1 MNMNQEVTPNMERE
15 IDLRQLF
22 WAICRRWRMILCWMI
37 AMALFAGAAR
47 TVMTITF
54 LRENPEEAATAQAT
68 YDALV
73 TNNLQERSDTLR
85 RLRDISTE
93 IREQQDYL
101 DNSIY
106 MSVDPYNVAV
116 AKQTYYVKT
125 DYQIQPEMTYQNPD
139 YTDAIV
145 TGYIRLLKSE
155 SNLQA
160 VADKCGMELRYLEE
174 IVAVWSNDK
183 GMFTM
188 RVMSD
193 DMAEAEKILGLL
205 DDGIAADK
213 KQIEATIDVHQI
225 EKFSYNTYTE
235 VNMDLADAQTQ
246 KKDTLTSL
254 RTQYANQTARYETLK
269 EEYKTL
275 EAPVSDSNSAIKDAI
290 KMAIV
295 GAILGA
301 VIACVIVC
309 MQVAVSD
316 RVYSADSLTQRMH
329 HLRIL
334 GAVPTDPAK
343 ISAMGK
349 LDRKLRGRAGLSTS
363 TDAASVYAAAASYL
377 AGAYPEAN
385 TVLVAGG
392 AEDAYIQTAC
402 EAFQA
407 NLPEK
412 KFLPGGNVLSDAD
425 TIRKVGQCD
434 LTVLV
439 EHTGTSSYSGVI
451 REAETIQNLKG
462 TIAGALV
469 MEDCAST
476 SKAKTAAARHAK

>member
-1 MNMNQEVTPNMERE
+1 MNMNQEVIPNKERE

-22 WAICRRWRMILCWMI
+22 WAICRRWRMVLCWMI
-37 AMALFAGAAR
+37 AVALVAGGAR
-47 TVMTITF
+47 TVMTFIS
-54 LRENPEEAATAQAT
+54 LRDNEEEIATSQAT
-68 YDALV
+68 YEALAA
-73 TNNLQERSDTLR
+73 NNIQERNDTLR
-85 RLRDISTE
+85 RLRDISAE
-93 IREQQDYL
+93 MREQQDYL

-106 MSVDPYNVAV
+106 MSLDPYNVAF
-116 AKQTYYVKT
+116 ARQTYYVKT
-125 DYQIQPEMTYQNPD
+125 DFQIMPEMTYQNPD
-139 YTDAIV
+139 YTSTIV
-145 TGYIRLLKSE
+145 TGYIQLLKSK

-160 VADKCGMELRYLEE
+160 IADKCGMEPRYLEE
-174 IVAVWSNDK
+174 IVAVWDGDR
-183 GMFTM
+183 GMFTI
-188 RVMSD
+188 RVMAND
-193 DMAEAEKILGLL
+193 ITEAEKILSLL
-205 DDGIAADK
+205 DDSIAAEK
-213 KQIEATIDVHQI
+213 KQIEATIYEHQL
-225 EKFSYNTYTE
+225 EKFSYSTYTD
-235 VNMDLADAQTQ
+235 VNMDLVDSQTE
-246 KKDTLTSL
+246 KKDALTNL
-254 RTQYANQTARYETLK
+254 RTQYANQTARYEALK

-275 EAPVSDSNSAIKDAI
+275 EAPISDSNGVIKDGI

-309 MQVAVSD
+309 VQVAVSD

-329 HLRIL
+329 LRIL
-334 GAVPTDPAK
+334 GAVPTDTAK

-349 LDRKLRGRAGLSTS
+349 LDRKLRGRAGLSTA

-451 REAETIQNLKG
+451 REAEIIQNLKG

>member
-1 MNMNQEVTPNMERE
+1 
-15 IDLRQLF
+15 
-22 WAICRRWRMILCWMI
+22 
-37 AMALFAGAAR
+37 
-47 TVMTITF
+47 
-54 LRENPEEAATAQAT
+54 
-68 YDALV
+68 
-73 TNNLQERSDTLR
+73 
-85 RLRDISTE
+85 
-93 IREQQDYL
+93 
-101 DNSIY
+101 
-106 MSVDPYNVAV
+106 
-116 AKQTYYVKT
+116 
-125 DYQIQPEMTYQNPD
+125 
-139 YTDAIV
+139 
-145 TGYIRLLKSE
+145 
-155 SNLQA
+155 
-160 VADKCGMELRYLEE
+160 
-174 IVAVWSNDK
+174 
-183 GMFTM
+183 
-188 RVMSD
+188 
-193 DMAEAEKILGLL
+193 
-205 DDGIAADK
+205 
-213 KQIEATIDVHQI
+213 
-225 EKFSYNTYTE
+225 
-235 VNMDLADAQTQ
+235 
-246 KKDTLTSL
+246 
-254 RTQYANQTARYETLK
+254 
-269 EEYKTL
+269 
-275 EAPVSDSNSAIKDAI
+275 
-290 KMAIV
+290 
-295 GAILGA
+295 
-301 VIACVIVC
+301 

-316 RVYSADSLTQRMH
+316 RVYSADSLTQRM

-349 LDRKLRGRAGLSTS
+349 LDRKLRGRAGLSTA

-476 SKAKTAAARHAK
+476 FKAKTAAARHAK

>member
-1 MNMNQEVTPNMERE
+1 MSENYVKDPAE

-22 WAICRRWRMILCWMI
+22 WAICRRWRMILCWMV
-37 AMALFAGAAR
+37 AVALVAGGAR
-47 TVMTITF
+47 AVMTFIS
-54 LRENPEEAATAQAT
+54 LRDNEEEIATSQAA

-73 TNNLQERSDTLR
+73 ANNKQERSDILR
-85 RLRDISTE
+85 RLRDLSTE
-93 IREQQDYL
+93 MRERQDYL

-106 MSVDPYNVAV
+106 MSIDPYNVAV
-116 AKQTYYVKT
+116 AEQTYYVKT
-125 DYQIQPEMTYQNPD
+125 DFQIMPEMTYQNPN
-139 YTDAIV
+139 YTEVIV

-155 SNLQA
+155 SSLQA
-160 VADKCGMELRYLEE
+160 VADKCGVEMRYLDE
-174 IVAVWSNDK
+174 IVAVWSDDK
-183 GMFTM
+183 RMFSI
-188 RVMSD
+188 RVMAD
-193 DMAEAEKILGLL
+193 DVTEAEKILSLL

-213 KQIEATIDVHQI
+213 KLIDETIYAHQL
-225 EKFSYNTYTE
+225 ERFSSGTYTE
-235 VNMDLADAQTQ
+235 VNMDLGDSQTE
-246 KKDTLTSL
+246 KKDALTKL
-254 RTQYANQTARYETLK
+254 RTEYANQTARYEALK

-275 EAPVSDSNSAIKDAI
+275 EAPVSDSNGAIKDAI

-316 RVYSADSLTQRMH
+316 RVYSADSLTQRMR
-329 HLRIL
+329 LRIL

-349 LDRKLRGRAGLSTS
+349 LDRKLRGRAGLSTA

-412 KFLPGGNVLSDAD
+412 KFLPGGSVLSDAE

-439 EHTGTSSYSGVI
+439 EHTGTSSYSNVI

-476 SKAKTAAARHAK
+476 FKAKTAAARHAK

>member
-1 MNMNQEVTPNMERE
+1 MSENYVKDPAE

-22 WAICRRWRMILCWMI
+22 WAICRRWRMILCWMV
-37 AMALFAGAAR
+37 AVALVAGAAR
-47 TVMTITF
+47 VVMTVIS
-54 LRENPEEAATAQAT
+54 LRENPEETATSQAT

-101 DNSIY
+101 NNSIY
-106 MSVDPYNVAV
+106 MSIDPYNVAY
-116 AKQTYYVKT
+116 ATQNYYVKT
-125 DYQIQPEMTYQNPD
+125 DYTIQLEMTDQNPN
-139 YTDAIV
+139 YTGTIV
-145 TGYIRLLKSE
+145 TGYIRLLTSK

-160 VADKCGMELRYLEE
+160 IADKCSMEVRYLDE
-174 IVAVWSNDK
+174 IVAVWDDDS
-183 GMFTM
+183 GMFTI
-188 RVMSD
+188 RVMAD
-193 DMAEAEKILGLL
+193 DLTEAEKILALM
-205 DDGIAADK
+205 DDSIAAER
-213 KQIEATIDVHQI
+213 KQIEATIYEHQI
-225 EKFSYNTYTE
+225 EKFSYNAYTD
-235 VNMDLADAQTQ
+235 VNMELADSQTE
-246 KKDTLTSL
+246 KKDALTNL
-254 RTQYANQTARYETLK
+254 RTEYANQTARYEALK

-275 EAPVSDSNSAIKDAI
+275 EAPVSDSNGVIKDGI

-329 HLRIL
+329 LRIL

-349 LDRKLRGRAGLSTS
+349 LDRKLRGRAGLSTA

-412 KFLPGGNVLSDAD
+412 KFLPGGNVLADAE

-439 EHTGTSSYSGVI
+439 EHTGTSSYSNVI

-469 MEDCAST
+469 MEDCSSS

>member
-1 MNMNQEVTPNMERE
+1 MSENYVKDPAE

-22 WAICRRWRMILCWMI
+22 WAICRRWRMILCWMV
-37 AMALFAGAAR
+37 AVALVAGAAR
-47 TVMTITF
+47 VVMTVIS
-54 LRENPEEAATAQAT
+54 LRENPEETATSQAT

-101 DNSIY
+101 NNSIY
-106 MSVDPYNVAV
+106 MSIDPYNVAY

-125 DYQIQPEMTYQNPD
+125 DYQIQPEMTYQNPN
-139 YTDAIV
+139 YTGTIV
-145 TGYIRLLKSE
+145 TGYIRLLTSK

-160 VADKCGMELRYLEE
+160 IADKCSMEVRYLDE
-174 IVAVWSNDK
+174 IVAVWDDDS
-183 GMFTM
+183 GMFTI
-188 RVMSD
+188 RVMAD
-193 DMAEAEKILGLL
+193 DLTEAEKILALM
-205 DDGIAADK
+205 DDSIAAER
-213 KQIEATIDVHQI
+213 KQIEATIYEHQI
-225 EKFSYNTYTE
+225 EKFSYNAYTD
-235 VNMDLADAQTQ
+235 VNMELADSQTE
-246 KKDTLTSL
+246 KKDALTNL
-254 RTQYANQTARYETLK
+254 RTEYANQTARYEALK

-275 EAPVSDSNSAIKDAI
+275 EAPVSDSNGVIKDGI

-329 HLRIL
+329 LRIL

-349 LDRKLRGRAGLSTS
+349 LDRKLRGRAGLSTA

-412 KFLPGGNVLSDAD
+412 KFLPGGNVLADAE

-439 EHTGTSSYSGVI
+439 EHTGTSSYSNVI

-476 SKAKTAAARHAK
+476 FKAKTAAARHAK

>member
-1 MNMNQEVTPNMERE
+1 MSENYVKDPAE

-22 WAICRRWRMILCWMI
+22 WAICRRWRMILCWMV
-37 AMALFAGAAR
+37 AVALVAGAAR
-47 TVMTITF
+47 VVMTVIS
-54 LRENPEEAATAQAT
+54 LRENPEETATSQAT

-101 DNSIY
+101 NNSIY
-106 MSVDPYNVAV
+106 MSIDPYNVAY

-125 DYQIQPEMTYQNPD
+125 DYQIQPEMTYQNPN
-139 YTDAIV
+139 YTGTIV
-145 TGYIRLLKSE
+145 TGYIRLLTSK

-160 VADKCGMELRYLEE
+160 IADKCSMEVRYLDE
-174 IVAVWSNDK
+174 IVAVWDDDS
-183 GMFTM
+183 GMFTI
-188 RVMSD
+188 RVMAD
-193 DMAEAEKILGLL
+193 DLTEAEKILALM
-205 DDGIAADK
+205 DDSIAAER
-213 KQIEATIDVHQI
+213 KQIEATIYEHQI
-225 EKFSYNTYTE
+225 EKFSYNAYTD
-235 VNMDLADAQTQ
+235 VNMELADSQTE
-246 KKDTLTSL
+246 KKDALTNL
-254 RTQYANQTARYETLK
+254 RTEYANQTARYEALK

-275 EAPVSDSNSAIKDAI
+275 EAPVSDSNGVIKDGI

-329 HLRIL
+329 LRIL

-349 LDRKLRGRAGLSTS
+349 LDRKLRGRAGLSTA

-392 AEDAYIQTAC
+392 AEDTYIQTAC

-412 KFLPGGNVLSDAD
+412 KFLPGGSVLSDAE
-425 TIRKVGQCD
+425 TIRMVGQCD

-439 EHTGTSSYSGVI
+439 EHTGTSSYSNVI

>member
-1 MNMNQEVTPNMERE
+1 MSENYVKDPAE

-22 WAICRRWRMILCWMI
+22 WAICRRWRMILCWMV
-37 AMALFAGAAR
+37 AVALVAGAAR
-47 TVMTITF
+47 VVMTVIS
-54 LRENPEEAATAQAT
+54 LRENPEETATSQAT

-101 DNSIY
+101 NNSIY
-106 MSVDPYNVAV
+106 MSIDPYNVAY
-116 AKQTYYVKT
+116 AKQTYYVKM
-125 DYQIQPEMTYQNPD
+125 DYQIQPEMTYQNPN
-139 YTDAIV
+139 YTGTIV
-145 TGYIRLLKSE
+145 TGYIRLLTSK

-160 VADKCGMELRYLEE
+160 IADKCSMEVRYLDE
-174 IVAVWSNDK
+174 IVAVWDDDS
-183 GMFTM
+183 GMFTI
-188 RVMSD
+188 RVMAD
-193 DMAEAEKILGLL
+193 DLTEAEKILALM
-205 DDGIAADK
+205 DDSIAAER
-213 KQIEATIDVHQI
+213 KQIEATIYEHQI
-225 EKFSYNTYTE
+225 EKFSYNAYTD
-235 VNMDLADAQTQ
+235 VNMELADSQTE
-246 KKDTLTSL
+246 KKDALTNL
-254 RTQYANQTARYETLK
+254 RTEYANQTARYEALK

-275 EAPVSDSNSAIKDAI
+275 EAPVSDSNGVIKDGI

-329 HLRIL
+329 LRIL

-349 LDRKLRGRAGLSTS
+349 LDRKLRGRAGLSTA

-412 KFLPGGNVLSDAD
+412 KFLPGGNVLADAE

-439 EHTGTSSYSGVI
+439 EHTGTSSYSNVI

-469 MEDCAST
+469 MEDCSSS